1 MNGGILLRMQPLA
14 SILITTFNS
23 EKYIRESLDSALVQ
37 TYPNFEVVVVDG
49 GSTDGTREI
58 IREYVDSCLRASSA
72 VAAAKAGQGSGG
84 QARVRPIFSE
94 KRLGIKE
101 GRNLLFK
108 EAHGELLT
116 FLDSDDIYLPE
127 KVAEEAAFLE
137 THPDYAAVYCD
148 IRYFFDGEPG
158 KFYKHRYTFH
168 SGDIFKELLS
178 RMFITNTAVM
188 FRRAVFDALGG
199 YDETLGMVEDW
210 EYFLRMAHA
219 GHKIGFLP
227 KPLVRYRL
235 RWDNN
240 TRFDNQVPIQ
250 ESAVKIFENL
260 HTRMSAEERV
270 RYGMDAILSRR
281 RLRLAVAYLATGKG
295 KEARALFKSISGS
308 VALRSAA
315 WALSFMGAVLPT
327 RFMRFLVERAWNM
340 KKKNLFVPV

>member
-1 MNGGILLRMQPLA
+1 MQQPLV

-23 EKYIRESLDSALVQ
+23 ERYIRESLDSALSQ

-58 IREYVDSCLRASSA
+58 IREYADP
-72 VAAAKAGQGSGG
+72 
-84 QARVRPIFSE
+84 RVRPIFSE

-108 EAHGELLT
+108 EARGEFLT
-116 FLDSDDIYLPE
+116 FLDSDDVYLPE

-137 THPDYAAVYCD
+137 AHQDYAAVYCD
-148 IRYFFDGEPG
+148 IRYFFDGAPG
-158 KFYKHRYTFH
+158 KFYRHRYTFH
-168 SGDIFKELLS
+168 SGDIFRELLT

-188 FRRAVFDALGG
+188 FRRSVYDALGG

-260 HTRMSAEERV
+260 NARMSIEERE
-270 RYGMDAILSRR
+270 RYEMQAALSRR
-281 RLRLAVAYLATGKG
+281 KLRLALVYFAVGKKNEG
-295 KEARALFKSISGS
+295 RALLKEIRQLADSGS
-308 VALRSAA
+308 QSLRITARM
-315 WALSFMGAVLPT
+315 LSLIACVVPT
-327 RFMRFLVERAWNM
+327 PVMRFLVERAWNM
-340 KKKNLFVPV
+340 KKKNLFVPVE